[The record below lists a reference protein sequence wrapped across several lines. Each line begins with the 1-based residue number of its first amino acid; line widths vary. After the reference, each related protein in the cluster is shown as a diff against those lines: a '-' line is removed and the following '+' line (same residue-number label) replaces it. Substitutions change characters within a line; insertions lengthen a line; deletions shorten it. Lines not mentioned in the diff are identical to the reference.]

1 MNNIDNMFTD
11 LYHTCRQLKNTTVA
25 TRACELLE
33 TLPPV
38 SITALGGFP
47 FSKDGDEIR
56 WCGQPISLIGLRYT
70 ISHAL
75 AESALLTYT
84 NKNNK
89 SLDDLANLCKGLGHD
104 WAYRWVNITLLF
116 SNFSP
121 KVELAFA
128 RDTRFFMS
136 WIVMPNDT
144 PSPVFAA
151 TGSIKDWLSYL
162 NHQDDKS
169 FDSET
174 REAMRDAYAIF
185 LRIMP

>member
-1 MNNIDNMFTD
+1 MDNIKDMFTD
-11 LYHTCRQLKNTTVA
+11 LYQVCRQLKNTTVA

-47 FSKDGDEIR
+47 FSKDGDEVT
-56 WCGQPISLIGLRYT
+56 WAGQPVTLIGLKYK
-70 ISHAL
+70 ILHAL
-75 AESALLTYT
+75 SESALLTYT

-89 SLDDLANLCKGLGHD
+89 SLDDLGYLCKNLGHD
-104 WAYRWVNITLLF
+104 WAYRWVNVTLLF

-128 RDTRFFMS
+128 RDTRFYLS
-136 WIVMPNDT
+136 WIVMPNDV

-151 TGSIKDWLSYL
+151 TGSIKDWFSYL
-162 NHQDDKS
+162 NHWNDES
-169 FDSET
+169 FDKDT
-174 REAMRDAYAIF
+174 RAAMFKAYDLIGK
-185 LRIMP
+185 IMP